1 MDRPLLNAGLPPP
14 PSRYNRSSDGSH
26 QLRPA
31 DVLGDRTRRARG
43 RDEPQA
49 RRRGRRPAAAASSP
63 PPGGGRARHRLRG
76 GSSAAAAAA
85 RDASRQL
92 PGRPRRRPGKPKP
105 PRPAGGGGGGAEGK
119 RLPPPPTSARLGL
132 PPPHP
137 ALPCPCPP
145 APTPRTEP
153 PLALPAQRP
162 GRFRLP
168 AAAPGRAERHKR
180 RLTALPRP
188 EVPGGAARCGQ
199 GRLTG
204 RGAAPRRGRGRR
216 NREGPARRPGA
227 GAGWPRAAVAPG
239 VPAAPTLGT
248 SSGRRGAASPS
259 PRSFYFAA

>member
-1 MDRPLLNAGLPPP
+1 MDRPLLNAGLPPPP

-105 PRPAGGGGGGAEGK
+105 PRPAGGGGAEGK

>member
-105 PRPAGGGGGGAEGK
+105 PRPAGGGGAEGK